1 MPAPSSRISNPPVS
15 IAKILGF
22 MGLLLLFM
30 KIASSSSRVSEP
42 LFLLCHPDCP
52 ADRAQTH
59 LDTASAQ
66 ASPARMVTGDS
77 ARDKNVL
84 THNLPGNRA
93 EFQICVWPRGQDK
106 VNIPAYGLEFNR
118 PGGASQSTK

>member
-1 MPAPSSRISNPPVS
+1 MPAPSSRTNNPPASFV
-15 IAKILGF
+15 KILGF
-22 MGLLLLFM
+22 MGLLLFM
-30 KIASSSSRVSEP
+30 KIASSSSRVSEHF
-42 LFLLCHPDCP
+42 FLLCHPDRP

-84 THNLPGNRA
+84 THNLQIGRA
-93 EFQICVWPRGQDK
+93 SCRERV
-106 VNIPAYGLEFNR
+106 
-118 PGGASQSTK
+118 